1 MRVMNALSVAGAT
14 HPGHYREVN
23 EDRYH
28 ADIERGF
35 FLVVDG
41 VGGQAAGGKAADTA
55 VAIMR
60 ARLERE
66 TGPVRDRVREAIAAA
81 NNEINRLGFLRAEWA
96 GMACVLTAALVH
108 DETVVVGHVGDT
120 RLYKLR
126 NGRIEKVT
134 RDHSPVGERED
145 AGELSELDAM
155 RNPRRNEVYRDVGS
169 EPHEPGDPDFIDLIE
184 IPFEADAALLLCSDG
199 LTDLVPSATMNRI
212 VSELAGRPDEV
223 VRALVAAANAAGGKD
238 NVTVVYVEGEQF
250 VPKRHRPLSAAFST
264 HAPVP
269 RGTAA
274 ADSHSER
281 VDEPGAAGRFQ
292 VLARRAFLMTL
303 IVALVGAVAWS
314 RPPRPPIDAAALT
327 AGALAPGTVV
337 VGPSGS
343 IMAAMD
349 RAVAGSDVLVEP
361 GEYRERIRLKDGV
374 RVISREPLGATI
386 RLPSDASE
394 NEAAVVA
401 DGVSGAELTGF
412 RIVGDA
418 ATPLGTGLSIRNASV
433 RVVNLEIVGAAELA
447 IDIAGVSGGTIV
459 GSDIHDNPGVA
470 LRVGSGA
477 TPRIA
482 HNSFIRNGTS
492 ARAATSVLI
501 ETGAHPRLS
510 RNIFQGVAGAAFVTL
525 DDAARRAVAREN
537 WFIEPPASREAVR
550 RPGRNR

>member
-1 MRVMNALSVAGAT
+1 MRVMNALRAAGAT

-28 ADIERGF
+28 VDMERGL

-55 VAIMR
+55 IAVLR

-81 NNEINRLGFLRAEWA
+81 NNEIHRLASMRAEWA
-96 GMACVLTAALVH
+96 GMACVLTAAVVH
-108 DETVVVGHVGDT
+108 DQTVVIGHVGDT
-120 RLYKLR
+120 RLYTIR
-126 NGRIEKVT
+126 NNRIEKIT

-169 EPHEPGDPDFIDLIE
+169 EPHDPGDSGFIDLIE
-184 IPFEADAALLLCSDG
+184 IPFEADVALLLCSDG
-199 LTDLVPSATMNRI
+199 LTDLVSSATMHAI

-223 VRALVAAANAAGGKD
+223 VRALVAAANDAGGKD

-250 VPKRHRPLSAAFST
+250 VPTGR
-264 HAPVP
+264 
-269 RGTAA
+269 TAA
-274 ADSHSER
+274 ADGRSER
-281 VDEPGAAGRFQ
+281 MDEHSVARFQ
-292 VLARRAFLMTL
+292 PLARRAFLMAL
-303 IVALVGAVAWS
+303 IVVLVGAVAWS
-314 RPPRPPIDAAALT
+314 RTPWSPVDVPALT

-343 IMAAMD
+343 IMTAVNSAAP
-349 RAVAGSDVLVEP
+349 GTDVVVEP

-374 RVISREPLGATI
+374 RLISREPLGATI

-394 NEAAVVA
+394 KEAAVVA

-418 ATPLGTGLSIRNASV
+418 ATPLGTGLSIQNASV
-433 RVVNLEIVGAAELA
+433 TVVDLEIVGAAELA
-447 IDIAGVSGGTIV
+447 IEIAGMSGGTIV
-459 GSDIHDNPGVA
+459 GSNIHDNPGAA

-477 TPRIA
+477 TTRIA

-492 ARAATSVLI
+492 ATAATSVLV

-510 RNIFQGVAGAAFVTL
+510 RNIFQGIAATAFVTL
-525 DDAARRAVAREN
+525 DDTARTAVARDN
-537 WFIEPPASREAVR
+537 WFIKPPASREAA
-550 RPGRNR
+550 PPAGRNR